1 MRYYTSEEAIL
12 VRSVFIF
19 RSPLLLCA
27 IKKAHFA
34 NVLTTYANIFT
45 LATKNR
51 HFQKSLL
58 IKARAKRGPSFFQ

>member
-34 NVLTTYANIFT
+34 NVLTYRPYIKKKCR
-45 LATKNR
+45 TKT
-51 HFQKSLL
+51 KS
-58 IKARAKRGPSFFQ
+58 